1 MTVHTHIVTHNTHI
15 YKSVKPPP
23 IHTHLHAHTCK
34 HTQTHI
40 PNKFVWKVTEV
51 SHCHYT
57 AHACHFSVS
66 HQYITHKTVFSHTHA
81 ASHSHTHTYCHH
93 IRLTNAQNHFNTNR
107 ATAQPGRYK
116 TRLCFYKTNCL
127 WSSDEAPTAGANDY
141 KHWSDGY
148 KYLCS
153 YGVILA
159 SKTVT
164 CIFSRESDTTGINM
178 MGFGINII

>member
-1 MTVHTHIVTHNTHI
+1 MSNVPLTKPLSSSSSHFIRDVCKCVYVEASLSLSLSSDETTLCRGLHFLPHIVLDNEVFNRNRI
-15 YKSVKPPP
+15 FKRSPEFIWRASDGNSVLK
-23 IHTHLHAHTCK
+23 
-34 HTQTHI
+34 
-40 PNKFVWKVTEV
+40 
-51 SHCHYT
+51 
-57 AHACHFSVS
+57 
-66 HQYITHKTVFSHTHA
+66 
-81 ASHSHTHTYCHH
+81 
-93 IRLTNAQNHFNTNR
+93 QNHFNTNR